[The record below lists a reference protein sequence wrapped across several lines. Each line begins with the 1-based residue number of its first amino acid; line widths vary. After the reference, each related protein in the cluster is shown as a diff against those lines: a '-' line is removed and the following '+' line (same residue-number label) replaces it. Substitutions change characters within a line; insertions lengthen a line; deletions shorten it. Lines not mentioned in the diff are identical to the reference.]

1 MKPYTPEANVL
12 LLISPN
18 QSLRNFK
25 VKINCKELTRILERP
40 LIVNCIFSILFFFRL
55 GVLNLSLG
63 REVGKNVDKMFV
75 SDDALSYYSSD
86 LVNFLE
92 T

>member
-1 MKPYTPEANVL
+1 M
-12 LLISPN
+12 LISPN

-40 LIVNCIFSILFFFRL
+40 FIVNYIFSILFFFFPL

-63 REVGKNVDKMFV
+63 REVRKNVGKMFV
-75 SDDALSYYSSD
+75 SDDAFSYYSSD
-86 LVNFLE
+86 SVNFLE